1 MMVSWWLVPAN
12 WISNW
17 KISGVGQIHNTKTI
31 CRSSLPRAVSQIDH
45 THRPNFQTCRLFNNT
60 HWIMSSGARNTDM
73 LPVHLCS
80 PVFVFVLRKQN
91 LEGEGESVC
100 CAWNPWG
107 RFWRVRPSL
116 WKAEVLG
123 RNLTWSLLVT
133 WTGPRPIVTTFW
145 SLDSV
150 VYQRWSKGSI
160 GNMHDLVSK
169 CLDWG
174 FITQVTMV

>member
-12 WISNW
+12 WILNW

-31 CRSSLPRAVSQIDH
+31 CRSSLPSAVSQIDH

-91 LEGEGESVC
+91 LEGEGERERVVSVC
-100 CAWNPWG
+100 FAWNPRG
-107 RFWRVRPSL
+107 RFWRVRSQTKL
-116 WKAEVLG
+116 MEG
-123 RNLTWSLLVT
+123 WSTREEPYLV
-133 WTGPRPIVTTFW
+133 PA
-145 SLDSV
+145 SHLDWAQTDCYNFLEPWFCS
-150 VYQRWSKGSI
+150 
-160 GNMHDLVSK
+160 VSK
-169 CLDWG
+169 
-174 FITQVTMV
+174 MK